1 MFKDAKIISGQLF
14 VKEQKPMKINYL
26 VKICDVKMYLAKLK
40 DGKGKE

>member
-1 MFKDAKIISGQLF
+1 MFNDAKIGFGHLF
-14 VKEQKPMKINYL
+14 LKEQKPMKINYL